1 VLSLRYLIE
10 YRNINEYSKIP
21 QGIIM
26 KIFVVAACKNP
37 PTIETAIPNKIDA
50 KRFEILVFI

>member
-1 VLSLRYLIE
+1 
-10 YRNINEYSKIP
+10 
-21 QGIIM
+21 M

>member
-1 VLSLRYLIE
+1 MNKY
-10 YRNINEYSKIP
+10 NKIP
-21 QGIIM
+21 QGIVI
-26 KIFVVAACKNP
+26 KIFEVAACKNP